1 MIYRNKKGRLDDVL
15 TRLGCWRRKRL
26 LQTKS
31 KRSFSIIFFINIFI
45 LFLFLAV
52 QRLIKEQLTFFSII
66 LWNKK
71 ERLVEVLTRLGYGVK
86 KVFADKIE
94 NIFSILYFI
103 NIFILFTYVS
113 IQKLIENP
121 GKLLID
127 PLAKISIFCSMIH
140 RNRKD
145 RLGKVLARLGC
156 GSKKGSCRQN
166 RRDILLYLFYLY
178 IYSHSK
184 ANRGAG

>member
-1 MIYRNKKGRLDDVL
+1 M
-15 TRLGCWRRKRL
+15 L

-103 NIFILFTYVS
+103 
-113 IQKLIENP
+113 
-121 GKLLID
+121 
-127 PLAKISIFCSMIH
+127 
-140 RNRKD
+140 
-145 RLGKVLARLGC
+145 
-156 GSKKGSCRQN
+156 
-166 RRDILLYLFYLY
+166 Y
-178 IYSHSK
+178 ICVYSE
-184 ANRGAG
+184 AN